1 MSRAPLSVVVTALD
15 MGHDGRMSTRM
26 TTPRSPGPP
35 SPGQPS
41 PGPGPSGPIDRT
53 GDPVHVPVGAP
64 RTARD
69 WARLRLTD
77 QILAAARA
85 QLATEGA
92 AGLSLR
98 AIAREMGMSSS
109 AIYRYF
115 ASRDELLTALIIE
128 AYNGLGEATE
138 MAEAAVD
145 RADLIGRFA
154 TACNAVRDWALAHP
168 HQYALIYG
176 SPVPGYK
183 APTDTVLPATRV
195 TTVMTMILVDGL
207 TSRRLN
213 QSVLADDLDSEAVAA
228 MAPIMAQLPPEFPPA
243 LFARGL
249 LIFAGLFGAISFEL
263 FGQFHNVIEET
274 PQARTVWFNVLVARW
289 ADTIGIQ

>member
-1 MSRAPLSVVVTALD
+1 MV
-15 MGHDGRMSTRM
+15 HDGRMSTQVAGGGASAPM
-26 TTPRSPGPP
+26 
-35 SPGQPS
+35 
-41 PGPGPSGPIDRT
+41 DRT
-53 GDPVHVPVGAP
+53 GDGVRLSAP

-77 QILAAARA
+77 QILSAARS
-85 QLATEGA
+85 QMATEGA

-98 AIAREMGMSSS
+98 AIARELGMSSS

-115 ASRDELLTALIIE
+115 PSRDELLTALIIE

-138 MAEAAVD
+138 VAEAAVD
-145 RADLIGRFA
+145 RSDLAGRFA
-154 TACNAVRDWALAHP
+154 AACHAVRDWALSHP

-195 TTVMTMILVDGL
+195 TTVMTLI
-207 TSRRLN
+207 
-213 QSVLADDLDSEAVAA
+213 LADALVAGRVSETVRADHLDADAVAA
-228 MAPIMAQLPPEFPPA
+228 MAPVMNLLPPDFPPA

-274 PQARTVWFNVLVARW
+274 PEARTTWFNVLVNRW
-289 ADTIGIQ
+289 AATIGIE

>member
-1 MSRAPLSVVVTALD
+1 
-15 MGHDGRMSTRM
+15 MGHDGRMSTQG
-26 TTPRSPGPP
+26 TADSAA
-35 SPGQPS
+35 
-41 PGPGPSGPIDRT
+41 PIDRT
-53 GDPVHVPVGAP
+53 GEGVRLAAP

-69 WARLRLTD
+69 WARVRLTD

-98 AIAREMGMSSS
+98 AIARELGMASS

-115 ASRDELLTALIIE
+115 PSRDELLTALIIE
-128 AYNGLGEATE
+128 AYNGLGATVE
-138 MAEAAVD
+138 MAEARVERNDFA
-145 RADLIGRFA
+145 GRFR
-154 TACNAVRDWALAHP
+154 TSCHAVRDWALAHP

-195 TTVMTMILVDGL
+195 TTVMTMILADALAAGRVDEVV
-207 TSRRLN
+207 
-213 QSVLADDLDSEAVAA
+213 QADDLSLDAVAA
-228 MAPIMAQLPPEFPPA
+228 MAPVLGQLPPGFPPG

-249 LIFAGLFGAISFEL
+249 LVFAGLFGAVSFEL
-263 FGQFHNVIEET
+263 FGQFHNVIAET
-274 PQARTVWFNVLVARW
+274 TQARTSWFDVLVERW
-289 ADTIGIQ
+289 AALIGIE